1 MISFGNIRFVLAILV
16 TTTIIGIVV
25 AISMKGSKQVS
36 PPPVLQ
42 QLPQNIDVALHNAR
56 FTEIRDGKTV
66 WELVADR
73 AQYDKNGDVAYLSG
87 IHMKFAKTRSS
98 GAITVTAARGEYQS
112 KTNNVKL
119 RGAVQMVTESGISA
133 TSESMDY
140 LAPLSRFRT
149 ADAVTFRHQRLA
161 LSAHGMEMDVADQ
174 KARFFGPIDAIL
186 AAPQRRH

>member
-1 MISFGNIRFVLAILV
+1 MVSFGNIRLVLAILV
-16 TTTIIGIVV
+16 TTMIIGIVV

-56 FTEIRDGKTV
+56 FTEIRDGKAV

-73 AQYDKNGDVAYLSG
+73 AQYDKSGDVAYLSG
-87 IHMKFAKTRSS
+87 INMKFAKTRSN

-112 KTNNVKL
+112 KSNNVKL
-119 RGAVQMVTESGISA
+119 RGAVHMVTESGITF

-140 LAPLSRFRT
+140 LASRSLFQT
-149 ADAVTFRHQRLA
+149 AEPVTFLHQRLA
-161 LSAHGMEMDVADQ
+161 LAAHGMEMDVTDQ
-174 KARFFGPIDAIL
+174 KARFLDAIDATL
-186 AAPQRRH
+186 APTQRSH